1 MGVCFVFMFIIPV
14 YMPFSCLIVM
24 LLILDSCIF
33 CLYSLLVLNLIL
45 PIFGICILFFRSFK
59 RMLLLLACIRNETL
73 GFFCDLN
80 LGNPAPSF
88 LCLLYAFIRSMKT
101 CCRLLDSLF
110 SRNRYSIL
118 SSLRTLFN
126 VF

>member
-1 MGVCFVFMFIIPV
+1 MFMFIIPV

-33 CLYSLLVLNLIL
+33 CLCSLLVLNLIL

-59 RMLLLLACIRNETL
+59 WMLLLLACILNEIL
-73 GFFCDLN
+73 GFFSDLN

-101 CCRLLDSLF
+101 
-110 SRNRYSIL
+110 
-118 SSLRTLFN
+118 
-126 VF
+126 VE